1 MSLQTSYPELKTSHP
16 TPNQP
21 PGPQTS
27 FRGGPGLTSFATS
40 RSASDLPP
48 PTAQNLQPLQAMCFY
63 AHPAVAAF
71 LPGFINTPGALFW
84 PPSCFLQAEPR
95 AYLFSQM
102 KRYHRVV
109 LSVKDEQGAGNVF
122 HTVRQT
128 MTIRSR

>member
-1 MSLQTSYPELKTSHP
+1 MHVLLLLPFCLALS
-16 TPNQP
+16 TPL
-21 PGPQTS
+21 GRYS
-27 FRGGPGLTSFATS
+27 G
-40 RSASDLPP
+40 
-48 PTAQNLQPLQAMCFY
+48 
-63 AHPAVAAF
+63 H
-71 LPGFINTPGALFW
+71 
-84 PPSCFLQAEPR
+84 PSCFLQAEPR